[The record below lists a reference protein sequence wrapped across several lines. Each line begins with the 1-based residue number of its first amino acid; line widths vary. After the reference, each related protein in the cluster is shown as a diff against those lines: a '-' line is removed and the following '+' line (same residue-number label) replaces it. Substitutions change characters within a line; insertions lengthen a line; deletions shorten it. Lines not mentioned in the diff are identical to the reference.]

1 MSLSVKKLKSIDLP
15 CSNNSLD
22 FALSGKINCQNFW
35 TYTEMNVIEA
45 LHNRVSAPRL
55 GDPGPDKEV
64 LENIC
69 KSAFSAADHGLLKPW
84 RFLIVKDQARY
95 RLGDLFAQATLETT
109 AEVSQEKL
117 ESIKK
122 KPLRAPLIIITIAK
136 QISHPKIPEI
146 EQSLSAAAATQN
158 MLLAAFS
165 QGIGA
170 MWRTGPMA
178 YSSTVSA
185 GLGIEKHEKII
196 GFLYLGA
203 SQGPQKP
210 PREYNLDDFFQEW

>member
-22 FALSGKINCQNFW
+22 FALSGKIKRQNFW

-84 RFLIVKDQARY
+84 RFLIVKEI
-95 RLGDLFAQATLETT
+95 G
-109 AEVSQEKL
+109 
-117 ESIKK
+117 
-122 KPLRAPLIIITIAK
+122 RA
-136 QISHPKIPEI
+136 H
-146 EQSLSAAAATQN
+146 
-158 MLLAAFS
+158 
-165 QGIGA
+165 
-170 MWRTGPMA
+170 
-178 YSSTVSA
+178 V
-185 GLGIEKHEKII
+185 
-196 GFLYLGA
+196 
-203 SQGPQKP
+203 
-210 PREYNLDDFFQEW
+210 

>member
-1 MSLSVKKLKSIDLP
+1 
-15 CSNNSLD
+15 
-22 FALSGKINCQNFW
+22 
-35 TYTEMNVIEA
+35 MNVIEA
-45 LHNRVSAPRL
+45 LHNRVSSTTWRPWTRQRS
-55 GDPGPDKEV
+55 

-84 RFLIVKDQARY
+84 RFLIVKDQARC

-117 ESIKK
+117 ENIKK
-122 KPLRAPLIIITIAK
+122 KLLRAPLIIITIAK
-136 QISHPKIPEI
+136 HISHPKIPEI

-158 MLLAAFS
+158 MLLAAFA

-185 GLGIEKHEKII
+185 GLDLKNMKIV
-196 GFLYLGA
+196 GFLTWGFPRTKT
-203 SQGPQKP
+203 SQ
-210 PREYNLDDFFQEW
+210 RV

>member
-1 MSLSVKKLKSIDLP
+1 
-15 CSNNSLD
+15 
-22 FALSGKINCQNFW
+22 
-35 TYTEMNVIEA
+35 MNVIEA
-45 LHNRVSAPRL
+45 LHNRVSVPRL

-84 RFLIVKDQARY
+84 RFLIVKDQARC

-109 AEVSQEKL
+109 AEVPLEKL
-117 ESIKK
+117 ENIKK

-136 QISHPKIPEI
+136 HISHPKIPEI

-158 MLLAAFS
+158 MLLAAFA

-185 GLGIEKHEKII
+185 GLGLEKHEKIV

-210 PREYNLDDFFQEW
+210 PREYSLDEFFQEW

>member
-1 MSLSVKKLKSIDLP
+1 
-15 CSNNSLD
+15 
-22 FALSGKINCQNFW
+22 
-35 TYTEMNVIEA
+35 MNVIEA
-45 LHNRVSAPRL
+45 LHNRVSVPRL

-84 RFLIVKDQARY
+84 RFLIVKDQARC

-117 ESIKK
+117 ENIKK

-136 QISHPKIPEI
+136 HISHPKIPEI

-158 MLLAAFS
+158 MLLAAFA

-170 MWRTGPMA
+170 MWRTGSMA

-185 GLGIEKHEKII
+185 GLGLEKHEKIV

-203 SQGPQKP
+203 SQGPQKL
-210 PREYNLDDFFQEW
+210 PREYSLDEFFQEW